1 MFVWS
6 RLHGVFFPELGILL
20 LSPISNGANWF
31 YSTGFRTPRYAP
43 IRGFHLVHTCLI
55 HLNHKTMHTVLIL
68 KGSPLGIGLKST
80 SLPPDLECLL
90 RDSSS
95 GNSLAYGT
103 GDLIIVG
110 HILRELSWF
119 GSTISYF
126 ASPNECI
133 MLFPVSRN

>member
-1 MFVWS
+1 MESFA
-6 RLHGVFFPELGILL
+6 RRILPRAGHTAVA
-20 LSPISNGANWF
+20 PISKGANWF

-80 SLPPDLECLL
+80 SLLPYWECLL

-95 GNSLAYGT
+95 GYSLAYGT

-110 HILRELSWF
+110 HFLRELS
-119 GSTISYF
+119 
-126 ASPNECI
+126 
-133 MLFPVSRN
+133 